1 MTPTWKSN
9 KKSVRFIE
17 DAEGINS
24 ELLPRLEA
32 LQLHEENG
40 IVLGPISELS

>member
-1 MTPTWKSN
+1 MSAMTPTWKS
-9 KKSVRFIE
+9 KSVRFIE

-40 IVLGPISELS
+40 VVLGPISEL